1 LTEVLCEHASIWLVV
16 FFGCGLGVASAD
28 PLATAGIGVANCGK
42 FASDM
47 KPEEGLNNVANFLI
61 YYWVQ
66 G

>member
-1 LTEVLCEHASIWLVV
+1 LARCI
-16 FFGCGLGVASAD
+16 FGCGLSVASAD

>member
-1 LTEVLCEHASIWLVV
+1 VLLFGSLYFSAAAS
-16 FFGCGLGVASAD
+16 GVASAD

-42 FASDM
+42 LANDM
-47 KPEEGLNNVANFLI
+47 KPEEGLNKVANFLI